1 MSQSG
6 SLMQRAM
13 PPESLSRLEHARST
27 SGDELKS
34 LVHAAEEDILLA
46 VLDNPNFEEPHAVL
60 LLTRLDLTPRLLNA
74 IAMKESWVSSEAVRL
89 RLAAHPRTPK
99 RIALAAV
106 RRLFL
111 FDLLRL
117 SLLPSAPADI
127 KRVAEGLIVARVP
140 HLPVGEKL
148 TLARRGPSRV
158 AGALLAEGH
167 PQAIKLAL
175 GNGFLNESQV
185 LKVLAAPG
193 VPERVVAAVAQH
205 PKWSSQYNVRVALV
219 RNPCTP
225 LQSVLGF
232 LPHLA
237 GSDLK
242 EISKIEELPSLLR
255 KYILQDLAR
264 RQRSAEKDSQ

>member
-1 MSQSG
+1 
-6 SLMQRAM
+6 MQRAM
-13 PPESLSRLEHARST
+13 PPELVSRLERARSA

-46 VLDNPNFEEPHAVL
+46 VLDNPNLEEPHAVTL
-60 LLTRLDLTPRLLNA
+60 LNRLDLTPHVLSA
-74 IAMKESWVSSEAVRL
+74 IATKENWISSEAVRL

-106 RRLFL
+106 RQLYL
-111 FDLLRL
+111 FDLVRL

-167 PQAIKLAL
+167 PQVVKLAL
-175 GNGFLNESQV
+175 GNAFLRESQV
-185 LKVLAAPG
+185 LKILAAPD
-193 VPERVVAAVAQH
+193 VPDRAIAAIAQH
-205 PKWSSQYNVRVALV
+205 PKWSCQYNVRVALV
-219 RNPCTP
+219 RNART
-225 LQSVLGF
+225 SVQTALEF
-232 LPHLA
+232 LPHLTE
-237 GSDLK
+237 SDLK
-242 EISKIEELPSLLR
+242 EISRMEEWSPFLR
-255 KYILQDLAR
+255 KYILRDLAR
-264 RQRSAEKDSQ
+264 RQGTAEKDGG